1 MCDFAPCAPHVLLPR
16 AMPHSALRARLAP
29 VFRRLTMRPAR
40 LRRAAV
46 PEDARV
52 ARPSRKPFSQ
62 FSAGSTSLPGR
73 PPLPNVFLARRLW
86 RRGALPCATLPLAR
100 RVCSRRALCHI
111 VRFARVSIRSS
122 ASRRCG
128 PRCSAVPPCP
138 KMLVPRTQ
146 VANCACLFASRRRQR
161 LVARPPAGA
170 QRLSRPSPVA
180 SWGMP
185 CATLPLACCLCS
197 RCSPCHI
204 ARFAPVSLQYSGS
217 RRRGPRCCAALSCP
231 KLLLPRAQVANHSS
245 DSPPATPRCP
255 AARRRPT
262 SCSPVARS
270 VAGCCRAWGS
280 PWRAACALAARH
292 ATYHAS
298 RASRSGLPVHDDAA
312 RIVAPC
318 RHLR

>member
-1 MCDFAPCAPHVLLPR
+1 MSEDARATCPSRKPFSKFFSGNALLPGRPPSPTVAQGLYRPSPEASGGAGVCDFAPCAPHVLLPR

-122 ASRRCG
+122 AS
-128 PRCSAVPPCP
+128 
-138 KMLVPRTQ
+138 
-146 VANCACLFASRRRQR
+146 
-161 LVARPPAGA
+161 
-170 QRLSRPSPVA
+170 
-180 SWGMP
+180 
-185 CATLPLACCLCS
+185 
-197 RCSPCHI
+197 
-204 ARFAPVSLQYSGS
+204 
-217 RRRGPRCCAALSCP
+217 
-231 KLLLPRAQVANHSS
+231 
-245 DSPPATPRCP
+245 
-255 AARRRPT
+255 
-262 SCSPVARS
+262 
-270 VAGCCRAWGS
+270 
-280 PWRAACALAARH
+280 
-292 ATYHAS
+292 
-298 RASRSGLPVHDDAA
+298 
-312 RIVAPC
+312 
-318 RHLR
+318 